1 MNQHKQIIELLHI
14 SAALSIVQ
22 RLKSSLHHGVVVK
35 IKRENVRKAPS
46 QCLALRA
53 ALCVLMMKRR
63 MFCGTVGSLLYIAG
77 DKSHDRSIQNAGKV
91 LLKDHF
97 VGNVKMR
104 SMSVKR

>member
-1 MNQHKQIIELLHI
+1 
-14 SAALSIVQ
+14 
-22 RLKSSLHHGVVVK
+22 
-35 IKRENVRKAPS
+35 
-46 QCLALRA
+46 
-53 ALCVLMMKRR
+53 MMKRR

-77 DKSHDRSIQNAGKV
+77 DKSHNRSIQNAGKV